1 LVKVNSEIAHIGQ
14 VIDKETDKVELL
26 DKAIE
31 EQKNL
36 VYYKLNKP
44 RGIETTCAQH
54 NTKNIIDIMNVK
66 QRIFPI

>member
-1 LVKVNSEIAHIGQ
+1 VKVNGKIAKIGESVLPNQ
-14 VIDKETDKVELL
+14 DKVVLL

-31 EQKNL
+31 EQKNF

-54 NTKNIIDIMNVK
+54 NEKNIVDIMDVK
-66 QRIFPI
+66 ERVFPV